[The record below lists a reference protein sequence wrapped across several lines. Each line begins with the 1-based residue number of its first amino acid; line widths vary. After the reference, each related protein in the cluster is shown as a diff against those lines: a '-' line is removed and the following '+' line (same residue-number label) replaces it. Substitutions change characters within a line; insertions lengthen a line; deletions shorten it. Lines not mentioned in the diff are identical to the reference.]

1 MKIKEIIELSKT
13 DSLAK
18 IAKDHLSVGKERARE
33 ALKQAGCYSKNGLK
47 GWHFDGDESVLEQ
60 SIYDFVT
67 TTRKTKAGLK
77 SGSNT
82 GNKAGKGA
90 GINAGTNAGNQT
102 GDIAGKERV
111 IKQSIKPVLK
121 EVSAGLETTIKTST
135 NTDTNIDVDTDI
147 NTNIKPSTNTDILD
161 RLYAGIDPT
170 EDKREVSFYLTH
182 DVIEVINRTKKGY
195 RSDLVNEALRKVFK
209 EKGWL

>member
-18 IAKDHLSVGKERARE
+18 IAKEHLSVGKEKARE
-33 ALKQAGCYSKNGLK
+33 GLKSAGCYSKNGVK
-47 GWHFDGDESVLEQ
+47 GWFFDGEESVLEQ

-67 TTRKTKAGLK
+67 TTRKTKPSPKTRNNTSIKTGK
-77 SGSNT
+77 STGKETSTKTSTVT
-82 GNKAGKGA
+82 GNK
-90 GINAGTNAGNQT
+90 
-102 GDIAGKERV
+102 
-111 IKQSIKPVLK
+111 PVTEPALS
-121 EVSAGLETTIKTST
+121 EVATSLETSINTST
-135 NTDTNIDVDTDI
+135 ITDTNTSIETSTD
-147 NTNIKPSTNTDILD
+147 TDILD
-161 RLYAGIDPT
+161 RLYAGIDPVD
-170 EDKREVSFYLTH
+170 DKKEVSFYLTH